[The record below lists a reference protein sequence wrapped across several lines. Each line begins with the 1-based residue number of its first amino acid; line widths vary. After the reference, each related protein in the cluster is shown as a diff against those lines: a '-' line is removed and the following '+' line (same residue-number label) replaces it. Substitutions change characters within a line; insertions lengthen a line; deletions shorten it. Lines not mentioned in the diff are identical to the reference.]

1 MAYLRP
7 YVILGGGSFVYDLL
21 ADVGG
26 VESGLDINESFK
38 YDAKRFHDDVYD
50 DGGTL
55 QKPCTTPPLFRIGD
69 MHETRLQSYRLSS
82 TK

>member
-26 VESGLDINESFK
+26 VESGLDINESLK

-55 QKPCTTPPLFRIGD
+55 QKPCNHPSIIPDR
-69 MHETRLQSYRLSS
+69 
-82 TK
+82 